1 MSKHRI
7 RIVITIIV
15 TLAAVACLALL
26 AGAYTVF
33 GLPARAA
40 RTFGP
45 PAPHLDTVQHIR
57 LSAQL
62 LLQADSLITPA
73 NPSGTPQPFK
83 VVLGETLPSIARRLQ
98 SEGLIHD
105 AGTFRVYLQ
114 YSGLDTT
121 LQAGDY
127 QLSPAMTPL
136 EIAQELQDATPGIIT
151 FTILPGWRL
160 EEVAATVPTSGL
172 EFSPEDFLTACHSRP
187 EGYAFLGDLPDGVS
201 LEGFLFPGSY
211 QLPRELSAAEVVT
224 VLLDNFAANLST
236 EIQAGFN
243 RQGLNIYEAVILASI
258 VQRESVLVDEMPLI
272 ASVFLNRLMIGMQL
286 EADSTAQYAIGYNE
300 TQKTWWTNPLSRGD
314 LQFDSQYNTYRYP
327 GLPPGPIANPGL
339 EALRAVAFPAQTP
352 YYYFRATCDHSG
364 RHLFAETFEQHLMN
378 ACE

>member
-1 MSKHRI
+1 MSKGRVRI
-7 RIVITIIV
+7 AITIFV
-15 TLAAVACLALL
+15 TLATLFCLALL

-40 RTFGP
+40 KTFGP
-45 PAPHLDTVQHIR
+45 PAPHLDTVQRIR

-62 LLQADSLITPA
+62 LLQADRLTTPA
-73 NPSGTPQPFK
+73 NPSGTSRPFE
-83 VVLGETLPSIARRLQ
+83 VILGETLPSIARRLH

-105 AGTFRVYLQ
+105 AGIFRLYLQ

-127 QLSPAMTPL
+127 QLSPAMTSL
-136 EIAQELQDATPGIIT
+136 EIAHELQDATPGIIT
-151 FTILPGWRL
+151 FTVLPGWRL

-172 EFSPEDFLTACHSRP
+172 GFSPQDFLAASHSRP
-187 EGYAFLGDLPDGVS
+187 EGYAFLADLPEGASV
-201 LEGFLFPGSY
+201 EGFLFPGIY
-211 QLPRELSAAEVVT
+211 RLPRELTAAEVLA
-224 VLLDNFAANLST
+224 VLLDNFSANLST
-236 EIQAGFN
+236 EIQTGFN

-272 ASVFLNRLMIGMQL
+272 ASVFLNRLKIGMQL

-300 TQKTWWTNPLSRGD
+300 IQKTWWTNPLSRGD
-314 LQFDSQYNTYRYP
+314 LQLDSQYNTYRYP
-327 GLPPGPIANPGL
+327 GLPPGPIANPGIV
-339 EALRAVAFPAQTP
+339 ALRAVAFPAQTP
-352 YYYFRATCDHSG
+352 YYFFRATCDDSG